1 MEEQVI
7 PWLMDRIQD
16 FLREDAATIEGSS
29 AVVNDGIIGVSNGH
43 ASAIQARRDAIK
55 KAEADKVE
63 AHKQNEIRKQQRREA
78 REKRAK
84 DEELERFR
92 DTVERN
98 VIFKGESLEVLRSN
112 LLDIHGNYIA
122 SNYIGTLGGQLM

>member
-1 MEEQVI
+1 LNARFIAKGYLAGLREQSLNELVRSGTLNPPHTDAMEQQVI
-7 PWLMDRIQD
+7 PWLMDRIVD

-29 AVVNDGIIGVSNGH
+29 SVVNEGIIGVSNGH

-63 AHKQNEIRKQQRREA
+63 ARKQNEIRKQQRREA

-84 DEELERFR
+84 DE
-92 DTVERN
+92 
-98 VIFKGESLEVLRSN
+98 
-112 LLDIHGNYIA
+112 
-122 SNYIGTLGGQLM
+122 

>member
-1 MEEQVI
+1 MESLEFQI
-7 PWLMDRIQD
+7 
-16 FLREDAATIEGSS
+16 ATHKLFKPKKDS
-29 AVVNDGIIGVSNGH
+29 
-43 ASAIQARRDAIK
+43 IK

-63 AHKQNEIRKQQRREA
+63 AKRQNEIRKQERREA

-112 LLDIHGNYIA
+112 LLEIHGNYI
-122 SNYIGTLGGQLM
+122 SNNYIGTLGGQLM